1 MLVVSY
7 VSMRRHLQ
15 GIKQLLS
22 HPFFAGLLTFVIL
35 LKVMTPLIQ
44 PTVCSDGWAS
54 GSIGRRGA
62 CSHHGGIGTNWS
74 LLGVFLGS
82 GLGAYAVG
90 RTLVEVER
98 RKRAAL
104 TKQRD
109 AGQALANVRQ
119 YSEPPRASSTPACPL
134 CGGFMRERLAKRGR
148 NAGGK
153 FWGCGNYP
161 RCRGTRPIP

>member
-1 MLVVSY
+1 VLVVSY
-7 VSMRRHLQ
+7 VSMRRRLQ

-22 HPFFAGLLTFVIL
+22 HPFFMGLLTFFIL

-44 PTVCSDGWAS
+44 PTVCSDGWVS

-82 GLGAYAVG
+82 GLGAYAVS
-90 RTLVEVER
+90 RALVEVER
-98 RKRAAL
+98 RKRVAL
-104 TKQRD
+104 TEQRD
-109 AGQALANVRQ
+109 AEQAVANVRQ
-119 YSEPPRASSTPACPL
+119 HSERPKAPSTPACPL

-153 FWGCGNYP
+153 FWGCGMYP